1 MKNKTLFATLVILTS
16 CSSNSVREPSSVASN
31 TTKESFSMVSY
42 PFEGDEK
49 IRIASFNEIGK
60 RKGCV
65 LYLQGLADS
74 IKNHKPFFTKLTSH
88 GYKVLAFDYRGQ
100 GGSEGTMNDTRV
112 SVKKPEDKNK
122 SISAMAEFVWNRFP
136 ECSSSK
142 KNVIGW
148 STGGLAGYV
157 MAHDKKVDNVVL
169 LAPGIA
175 PKLMIGESEKRWD
188 KMLCFRQTITERT
201 LTRNTYLNEENPHV
215 EGIKPKSPMHVP
227 AFAANLVFTGTSSR
241 KWKID
246 PSVKGLVLLSGQED
260 SYVDRDKTVAV
271 LRKNAPHF
279 AVKMYNGALHELD
292 NEIPNVSL
300 DVHES
305 AVRFL
310 DQVN

>member
-1 MKNKTLFATLVILTS
+1 MKNKTLFASFLILTA
-16 CSSNSVREPSSVASN
+16 CSSSSVRGPSSVVSN
-31 TTKESFSMVSY
+31 TMSESYSMVSY
-42 PFEGDEK
+42 PFEGNEK
-49 IRIASFNEIGK
+49 IRIAAFNEIGK
-60 RKGCV
+60 KKGCV

-112 SVKKPEDKNK
+112 SVSKPADKNK
-122 SISAMAEFVWNRFP
+122 SISAMADFVWNRFP
-136 ECSSSK
+136 ECKTSK

-157 MAHDKKVDNVVL
+157 MAHEKKADNVIL

-201 LTRNTYLNEENPHV
+201 LTRNAYLNEENPHV
-215 EGIKPKSPMHVP
+215 EVITPKSPMHVP
-227 AFAANLVFTGTSSR
+227 LFAANLVKTGSNSR
-241 KWKID
+241 NWKID
-246 PSVKGLVLLSGQED
+246 SSVKGIVLLSGQED
-260 SYVDRDKTVAV
+260 SYVDREKTLSVI
-271 LRKNAPHF
+271 RKNAPHF

-292 NEIPNVSL
+292 NEIPNVSM

-305 AVRFL
+305 AIRFL